1 MELNWTLEV
10 IVTFISGTITLVTS
24 ILTFRSKEIS
34 KIRSIFYLRLVW
46 FFGTLFFYFE
56 GLSYLLLSIP
66 INQIHTLLF
75 IPPTIFMIC
84 SINYIAEETI
94 YSKNLFPLI
103 GVAILYIYL
112 VFQPESFI
120 ISYDYGFYTIR
131 WMGIF
136 DIVATIFQVIPMIFL
151 FIWGYRTW
159 KNAPFLIKREAS
171 IFFSATLLASVGSLA
186 FSSLTF
192 WFHPFIMASNLTFS
206 IGVLTFSIVLIK
218 QPKLLY
224 ILPFTL
230 CRISVKD
237 RGGNPLFDHD
247 WSESKVSELVFTGFI
262 NAVQLMSEEIIRMGG
277 LLDIHVQEG
286 IVIMHESEQ
295 VTVGL
300 VSSKSSQAVRE
311 SLVNFTRDFETMFQ
325 RQLKAKNINM
335 KDYEA
340 AYTLIDKHFS
350 NFPSRLIRSD
360 RHPLLLSPKYIE
372 IPHILDNKLRSI
384 FPDEQEYERIKAELM
399 KAPLFTTEEFLDLYN
414 QLKDEVEKLENN
426 SEK

>member
-1 MELNWTLEV
+1 MELNWSLEV
-10 IVTFISGTITLVTS
+10 ISTFIAGSILLITS
-24 ILTFRSKEIS
+24 ILTFSSKEVS
-34 KIRSIFYLRLVW
+34 KIRSIFYIRIAWNFVA
-46 FFGTLFFYFE
+46 LFFYFE

-66 INQIHTLLF
+66 LNIIHAILF
-75 IPPTIFMIC
+75 IPATIFMIF
-84 SINYIAEETI
+84 SINYTTNETV
-94 YSKNLFPLI
+94 YSKNLILLI
-103 GVAILYIYL
+103 GVAILYGYL
-112 VFQPESFI
+112 VFQPESLVITHEFEM
-120 ISYDYGFYTIR
+120 TIN
-131 WMGIF
+131 WMGSF
-136 DIVATIFQVIPMIFL
+136 EIVATFFQFYALPFL
-151 FIWGYRTW
+151 FLWGYRTW

-171 IFFSATLLASVGSLA
+171 ILFTDVLLSSGGMIFFYILHFFYFTSMIGV
-186 FSSLTF
+186 
-192 WFHPFIMASNLTFS
+192 NLTFS
-206 IGVLTFSIVLIK
+206 IGISILSIALIK

-247 WSESKVSELVFTGFI
+247 WSESKVNELVFTGFI

-277 LLDIHVQEG
+277 LLDINVQEG

-300 VSSKSSQAVRE
+300 VSSKSSKAVRE
-311 SLVNFTRDFETMFQ
+311 SLVNFTKDFEAMFQ
-325 RQLKAKNINM
+325 KQLKAKNISM

-340 AYTLIDKHFS
+340 TYALIDKHFS

-360 RHPLLLSPKYIE
+360 RHPLLLSPKYTE
-372 IPHILDNKLRSI
+372 IPHVLDNKLRSI
-384 FPDEQEYERIKAELM
+384 FPDEQEYERIKSELM

-414 QLKDEVEKLENN
+414 ELKDEVEKLKNN